1 MKEIIIMAYIYQ
13 ITNNINGKIY
23 VGKTTKNNIQ
33 ERWKEHLKDY
43 KKPRCEKRPL
53 YDAMNKYG
61 SENFSIKE
69 LEECSLE
76 ELNDKEIYWIEK
88 LGSFKYGYNATIGG
102 DGKQTADYDLIIKY
116 YNLYHNIAEVHRQLG
131 YDYETNKS
139 ALLNKNIT
147 IIPSA
152 KISLITQGKKIKQY
166 DLNGNYLQSFNSC
179 GQAAKY
185 LIDNNYTTSLKT
197 SLVSGH
203 IGQVCNNKRKT
214 AYGFKW
220 KYE

>member
-1 MKEIIIMAYIYQ
+1 MAYIYQ

-23 VGKTTKNNIQ
+23 VGKTVKNNIQ
-33 ERWKEHLKDY
+33 ERWKEYLKDY

-102 DGKQTADYDLIIKY
+102 DGKQYIDYDLVCETYK
-116 YNLYHNIAEVHRQLG
+116 NLQCIVDTAKQLNISEDSVSKILKL
-131 YDYETNKS
+131 YKIN
-139 ALLNKNIT
+139 
-147 IIPSA
+147 IIPNS
-152 KISLITQGKKIKQY
+152 KIAQNKYGKIINMY
-166 DLNGNYLQSFNSC
+166 DLNDNYLRTFPSTTE
-179 GQAAKY
+179 AAKFMVENK
-185 LIDNNYTTSLKT
+185 LTNCKMTTIKQ
-197 SLVSGH
+197 H
-203 IGQVCNNKRKT
+203 ISEVCKGKRNT
-214 AYGFKW
+214 AAKFKW
-220 KYE
+220 KYA

>member
-1 MKEIIIMAYIYQ
+1 MAYIYQ
-13 ITNNINGKIY
+13 ITNDINGKIY
-23 VGKTTKNNIQ
+23 VGKTVKNNIQ

-43 KKPRCEKRPL
+43 KKSRCEKRPL

-61 SENFSIKE
+61 PENFSIKE

-88 LGSFKYGYNATIGG
+88 LDSFRYGYNATAGG

-131 YDYETNKS
+131 YDYETIKS

-147 IIPSA
+147 IISSA
-152 KISLITQGKKIKQY
+152 EISLITQGKKIKQY
-166 DLNGNYLQSFNSC
+166 DLNNNYLQSFNSC

-185 LIDNNYTTSLKT
+185 LIDNHYTTSLKT

>member
-1 MKEIIIMAYIYQ
+1 MAYIYQ

-61 SENFSIKE
+61 PENFSIKE

-131 YDYETNKS
+131 YDYETIKS

>member
-1 MKEIIIMAYIYQ
+1 MAYIYQ

-131 YDYETNKS
+131 YDYETIKS

>member
-1 MKEIIIMAYIYQ
+1 MAYIYQ

-23 VGKTTKNNIQ
+23 VGKTVKNNIQ

-69 LEECSLE
+69 LEECPLE

-131 YDYETNKS
+131 YDYETIKS

-185 LIDNNYTTSLKT
+185 LIDNHYTTSLKT

>member
-1 MKEIIIMAYIYQ
+1 MAYIYQ
-13 ITNNINGKIY
+13 ITNNVNGKIY

-33 ERWKEHLKDY
+33 ERWEEHLKDY

-69 LEECSLE
+69 LEKCSLE

-88 LGSFKYGYNATIGG
+88 LGSFKYGYNATAGG

-131 YDYETNKS
+131 YDYETIKS

-147 IIPSA
+147 IISSA
-152 KISLITQGKKIKQY
+152 EISLITQGKKIKQY

-185 LIDNNYTTSLKT
+185 LIDNHYTTSLKT

-214 AYGFKW
+214 AYGFRW

>member
-1 MKEIIIMAYIYQ
+1 MAYIYQ

-131 YDYETNKS
+131 YDYETIKS

-166 DLNGNYLQSFNSC
+166 DLNGNYLKSFNSC

-185 LIDNNYTTSLKT
+185 LINNNYTTSLKT

>member
-1 MKEIIIMAYIYQ
+1 MAYIYQ

-23 VGKTTKNNIQ
+23 VGKTVKNNIQ

-88 LGSFKYGYNATIGG
+88 LGSFKYGYNATIDG
-102 DGKQTADYDLIIKY
+102 DGKQYIDYDLVCETYK
-116 YNLYHNIAEVHRQLG
+116 NLKSVKNTAKQLG
-131 YDYETNKS
+131 ISEDSVSRILKIYNIEILPGALSQGKMINQFDLQGNYIQTFINGTEAGKSINKS
-139 ALLNKNIT
+139 NTHIMAC
-147 IIPSA
+147 A
-152 KISLITQGKKIKQY
+152 
-166 DLNGNYLQSFNSC
+166 NG
-179 GQAAKY
+179 
-185 LIDNNYTTSLKT
+185 
-197 SLVSGH
+197 
-203 IGQVCNNKRKT
+203 KRKT
-214 AYGFKW
+214 AYGYIW
-220 KYE
+220 KFVNKENRAVE

>member
-1 MKEIIIMAYIYQ
+1 MAYIYQ
-13 ITNNINGKIY
+13 ITNDINGKIY
-23 VGKTTKNNIQ
+23 VGKTVKNNIQ

-43 KKPRCEKRPL
+43 KKSRCEKRPL

-61 SENFSIKE
+61 PENFSIKE

-88 LGSFKYGYNATIGG
+88 LDSFKYGYNATAGG

-131 YDYETNKS
+131 YDYETIKS

-147 IIPSA
+147 IISSA
-152 KISLITQGKKIKQY
+152 EISLITQGKKIKQY
-166 DLNGNYLQSFNSC
+166 DLNSNYLQSFNSC

-185 LIDNNYTTSLKT
+185 LIDNHYTTSLKT

>member
-1 MKEIIIMAYIYQ
+1 MAYIYQ

-23 VGKTTKNNIQ
+23 VGKTVKNNIQ

-53 YDAMNKYG
+53 YDAINKYG

-76 ELNDKEIYWIEK
+76 ELNNKEIYWIEK

-131 YDYETNKS
+131 YDYETIKS

-152 KISLITQGKKIKQY
+152 EISLITQGKKIKQY

-185 LIDNNYTTSLKT
+185 LIDNHYTTSLKT

>member
-1 MKEIIIMAYIYQ
+1 MAYIYQ

-131 YDYETNKS
+131 YDYETIKS

-185 LIDNNYTTSLKT
+185 LIDNHYTTSLKT